1 MEFYNICSLR
11 AAITKILYTPGQNR
25 FRLHSAFYETSVQH
39 CKYLFLI
46 YCRRQ
51 RFVEIG
57 FDNPGVYKFLRFIF
71 REKEINNLILKLTEL
86 INGIRSK

>member
-1 MEFYNICSLR
+1 MEFYNICCLR
-11 AAITKILYTPGQNR
+11 VAITKILYTPGQNR

>member
-11 AAITKILYTPGQNR
+11 VAITKVLYTPGQNR

-71 REKEINNLILKLTEL
+71 REKEINNIIFKITEL

>member
-1 MEFYNICSLR
+1 MEFYNICCLR
-11 AAITKILYTPGQNR
+11 VAITKILYTPGQNR

-71 REKEINNLILKLTEL
+71 REKEINKLLIKLTEI
-86 INGIRSK
+86 INGIRTK

>member
-11 AAITKILYTPGQNR
+11 VAITKVLYTPGQNR
-25 FRLHSAFYETSVQH
+25 FRLHSAFYETSVQNS
-39 CKYLFLI
+39 KYLFLI

-71 REKEINNLILKLTEL
+71 REPEINKLIIKLTEIIDGL
-86 INGIRSK
+86 RSK

>member
-11 AAITKILYTPGQNR
+11 VAITKVLYTSGVNR
-25 FRLHSAFYETSVQH
+25 FRLHSAYYDTSIQNE
-39 CKYLFLI
+39 KYIFLI
-46 YCRRQ
+46 YCRKQ

-57 FDNPGVYKFLRFIF
+57 FSDPGVYKFLRFIF
-71 REKEINNLILKLTEL
+71 REKEINKLIIKMTEI

>member
-11 AAITKILYTPGQNR
+11 VAITKVLYTSGGNR
-25 FRLHSAFYETSVQH
+25 FRLHSAFYDTSIQD
-39 CKYLFLI
+39 CKYIFLL

-57 FDNPGVYKFLRFIF
+57 FNDPGVYKFLRFLF
-71 REKEINNLILKLTEL
+71 REKEINKLLIKLTEI
-86 INGIRSK
+86 INGIRTK

>member
-11 AAITKILYTPGQNR
+11 VAITKVLYTPGQNR
-25 FRLHSAFYETSVQH
+25 FRLHSAFYDTSVQN

-57 FDNPGVYKFLRFIF
+57 FNDPGVYKFLRFIF
-71 REKEINNLILKLTEL
+71 REKEINKLLIKLTEI
-86 INGIRSK
+86 INGLRSK

>member
-11 AAITKILYTPGQNR
+11 VAITKILYTPGQNR